1 MSTEPIC
8 KQKQHV
14 KVRISRLEGCS
25 CNNSQ
30 LCMVAGLQLERAKC
44 ACQKFLGSYSAV
56 KRAELLPCA
65 LCC

>member
-14 KVRISRLEGCS
+14 KVRLRSHEGRS

-30 LCMVAGLQLERAKC
+30 LFMVAGLQLERTKC

-56 KRAELLPCA
+56 KLAELLPCA